1 MAEFG
6 TQSQT
11 TEDYLKAI
19 YSLGERTDD
28 PVTTSRISERLGL
41 SASSVSGMLRRLAS
55 QGLIDHR
62 PYGGIT
68 LTDSGLTGALRVVRR
83 HRLVEMFLV
92 AQLGYGWDEVHDEA
106 EVLEH
111 ALSDRL
117 VERIDVALGRPRFDP
132 HGDPIPTGGGD
143 LPAVDARR
151 LPLLTPGESGV
162 LVRVDDHDPEVLR
175 HLTQAGI
182 ALGQRIE
189 LLERLPFDGPF
200 VLRADGGQTH
210 HFAPLLAQ
218 ALWVR

>member
-1 MAEFG
+1 MPDPGA
-6 TQSQT
+6 QSQT

-28 PVTTSRISERLGL
+28 PVTTSRLSERLGL
-41 SASSVSGMLRRLAS
+41 SASSVSGMLRKLAT

-68 LTDSGLTGALRVVRR
+68 LTPDGLAGALRVVRR

-92 AQLGYGWDEVHDEA
+92 AQLGYSWDEVHDEA

-111 ALSDRL
+111 AMSDQL

-132 HGDPIPTGGGD
+132 HGDPIPTGGGE
-143 LPAVDARR
+143 LPTVDARR
-151 LPLLTPGESGV
+151 LPQLAAGTAGV

-182 ALGQRIE
+182 ALGERIQLIE
-189 LLERLPFDGPF
+189 QLPFDGPF
-200 VLRADGGQTH
+200 VLRTDDGRTH
-210 HFAPLLAQ
+210 HFAPLLAG
-218 ALWVR
+218 ALWIQ